1 MFMEAELSN
10 GDAHK
15 TVTAMIIDD
24 RKLVRD
30 GMKMILEGSG
40 DFEVVAGADDVKSSI
55 RYARGH
61 HPDIAVV
68 GPFVLEQAL
77 TDNES
82 FQALV
87 QGMHEAAP
95 ETNILMVAA
104 RRDIRRLTSGLEAG
118 ARGIVEMSAPSDEFV
133 HAARVVAHGEAHLPP
148 GIALEMVRLGRND
161 DAGGLNER
169 EEQMLSEIGLGYTN
183 SEIADHMHL
192 SVRTVE
198 SHRARMQTKLGVSS
212 RAGLV
217 REALDRGLVH

>member
-1 MFMEAELSN
+1 MFMEAELPN
-10 GDAHK
+10 GDLRT
-15 TVTAMIIDD
+15 TVTAMIVDD
-24 RKLVRD
+24 RKLFRD

-40 DFEVVAGADDVKSSI
+40 DFEVVAGAGDLKSSI

-68 GPFVLEQAL
+68 GPFVFEQQLGA
-77 TDNES
+77 DES
-82 FQALV
+82 LQSLV
-87 QGMHEAAP
+87 EGMYEAAP
-95 ETNILMVAA
+95 DTNILMVAA
-104 RRDIRRLTSGLEAG
+104 RRDIRRLTAGLEAG

-161 DAGGLNER
+161 DADGLNER
-169 EEQMLSEIGLGYTN
+169 EEQMLAEIGLGYTN
-183 SEIADHMHL
+183 SEIAEHMHL

-198 SHRARMQTKLGVSS
+198 AHRARMQTKLGVSS

-217 REALDRGLVH
+217 REALDRGLIH